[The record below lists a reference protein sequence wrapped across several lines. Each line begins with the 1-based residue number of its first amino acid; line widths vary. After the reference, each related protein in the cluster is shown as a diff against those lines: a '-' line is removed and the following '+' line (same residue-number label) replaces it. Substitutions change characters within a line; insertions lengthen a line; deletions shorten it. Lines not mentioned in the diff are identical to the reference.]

1 MPIWKTPGVD
11 DQPSV
16 TVVRW
21 RVLQVA
27 VGECKGQRHIVAYCP
42 ENFEGRVSTNIVS
55 FDAEKRTCITRT
67 GRTYCLHGP
76 PGFDA
81 DGEFVWQTWT
91 RGSVNSIDISQ
102 EFVTAEMES

>member
-11 DQPSV
+11 DQPSL

-27 VGECKGQRHIVAYCP
+27 GGEWKGQRHIVAYCP

-55 FDAEKRTCITRT
+55 FDAEKNTCLTRS
-67 GRTYCLHGP
+67 GRTYHLAGP

-81 DGEFVWQTWT
+81 EGEYVWQTWT
-91 RGSVNSIDISQ
+91 RGSVYSFDVSQ
-102 EFVTAEMES
+102 EFVKEETES